1 MGQRFTRRSFLAGCG
16 GAAVASS
23 GLASLLAADKKPR
36 RLLLRS
42 SWQTVNIGDIGHT
55 PGVLRLLEEQ
65 LPDVEVRL
73 WPSSVDNGVEELL
86 LRRFPKLV
94 IVKGADAQK
103 AALAEC
109 DFFLHGSGASV
120 VAQKD
125 LIRWRKETGK
135 PYGIYGVTISAVDDD
150 LRELL
155 NGARFVYCRD
165 GVSLALIKSQG
176 VKCPIMEFSPDG
188 AFAVDLR
195 NDEAAKSFL
204 AEHDLEEGKFLCVIP
219 RYRYTPYWTI
229 PSKKRPFDKEKD
241 ARNQEMK
248 EHDHAPL
255 REAIAA
261 VVRETPLKVL
271 VCPEDQTQIAIG
283 REMLVD
289 KLPEDVRRRVVWR
302 DKYWLTDEAIST
314 YVGSAGLF
322 GLEMH
327 SPIMCI
333 GNGVPAL
340 VGRFAEQTSK
350 GTMWRDIGLGD
361 WVFDMDQ
368 PDDVGRLVPTV
379 LSLANDPAAVKAK
392 AAKAR
397 MFVERRMR
405 ETMAVVARNVS

>member
-1 MGQRFTRRSFLAGCG
+1 MYLSRRSFVQRLSAAAVPLGGALCALAGE
-16 GAAVASS
+16 
-23 GLASLLAADKKPR
+23 KTPR
-36 RLLLRS
+36 RILLRS

-55 PGVLRLLEEQ
+55 PGVLRLLEQ
-65 LPDVEVRL
+65 YLPDVEVRL
-73 WPSSVDNGVEELL
+73 WPSSVDNGVQELL

-103 AALAEC
+103 AALKEC

-125 LIRWRKETGK
+125 LTRWRDETGK
-135 PYGIYGVTISAVDDD
+135 PYGIYGVTISAVDDA
-150 LRELL
+150 LRKLL
-155 NGARFVYCRD
+155 DGARFVYCRD
-165 GVSLALIKSQG
+165 GVSLELIKSQR
-176 VKCPIMEFSPDG
+176 VKCPIMEFTPDG

-195 NDEAAKSFL
+195 NDAAAEKFL
-204 AEHDLEEGKFLCVIP
+204 AEHDLEKGKFLCVIP

-255 REAIAA
+255 REAITA
-261 VVRETPLKVL
+261 VTRETPMNVL
-271 VCPEDQTQIAIG
+271 ICPEDQTQIAIG
-283 REMLVD
+283 KEMLFD
-289 KLPEDVRRRVVWR
+289 KLPADVQKRCVWR

-314 YVGSAGLF
+314 YVRSVGLF

-361 WVFDMDQ
+361 WLFDMDK
-368 PDDVGRLVPTV
+368 PEEVSRLVPTV
-379 LSLANDPAAVKAK
+379 LSLAKDSAAANER
-392 AAKAR
+392 AANAR
-397 MFVERRMR
+397 EFVERRMR
-405 ETMAVVARNVS
+405 ETMAIVNKNV